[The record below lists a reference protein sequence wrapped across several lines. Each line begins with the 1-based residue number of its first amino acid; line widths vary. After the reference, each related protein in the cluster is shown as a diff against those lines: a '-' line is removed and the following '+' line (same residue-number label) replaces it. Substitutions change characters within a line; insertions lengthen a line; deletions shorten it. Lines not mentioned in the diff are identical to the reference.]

1 MAELQDIVLLT
12 IGTTAIKNPMKG
24 NLTINRTDL
33 YNKIDFEDGSA
44 TIELIR
50 EGMLSGSVT
59 YNGLFISDINTIMG
73 ALSTVVTLTVYTPFN
88 NTTSQ
93 ITALITNITTKNI
106 ITKQAES
113 GTNPPPQVNAWS
125 LSFNFQQ
132 IS

>member
-24 NLTINRTDL
+24 NLTINRKDL

-50 EGMLSGSVT
+50 AGMLSGNVT
-59 YNGLFISDINTIMG
+59 YNGLHFSNSANVAG
-73 ALSTVVTLTVYTPFN
+73 TVVTFLP
-88 NTTSQ
+88 S
-93 ITALITNITTKNI
+93 
-106 ITKQAES
+106 
-113 GTNPPPQVNAWS
+113 
-125 LSFNFQQ
+125 

>member
-12 IGTTAIKNPMKG
+12 IGTTAIPNPLKG

-50 EGMLSGSVT
+50 AGMLSGSVT
-59 YNGLFISDINTIMG
+59 YNGLFISDLNTIMG
-73 ALSTVVTLTVYTPFN
+73 ALQTVVNLTIYTPFT
-88 NTTSQ
+88 NTASQ
-93 ITALITNITTKNI
+93 ITALITNISTKNI

-113 GTNPPPQVNAWS
+113 GQNPPPQVNAWG